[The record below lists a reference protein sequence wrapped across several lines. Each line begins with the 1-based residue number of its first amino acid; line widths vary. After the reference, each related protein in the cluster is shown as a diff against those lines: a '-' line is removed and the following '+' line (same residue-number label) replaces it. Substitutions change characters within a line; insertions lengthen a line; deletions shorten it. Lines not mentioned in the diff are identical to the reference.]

1 MSRTL
6 VTILHTILI
15 SVISVIAGQLANAW
29 VPVNLILELS
39 TLGVA
44 VILASSILATT
55 SKVAEHSDSLSPL
68 ERAELT
74 EKTAKIYFVTTF
86 SVVAG
91 TLICVFIAIVASAG
105 LYKLAQW
112 LF

>member
-15 SVISVIAGQLANAW
+15 SVISVIAGRLANAW
-29 VPVNLILELS
+29 VPVNLILDLS

-91 TLICVFIAIVASAG
+91 TLICVFIAIVTSAG

-112 LF
+112 IF